1 MKLQGLIRKEFGRI
15 KADKRSLFLL
25 FSIPLIL
32 IVIFGLTTGG
42 SPTKFF
48 TVAMI
53 TRDDRP
59 CYGNFPNNSSQYDQ
73 VFIDIVE
80 NKSSSFGMREF
91 YNASKDEDYDF
102 SLKKYR
108 GWMKEELIDAILVLP
123 PNFSETVE
131 NGNNTHIIYFID
143 GSDSKAVNA
152 IEVSLQGPISTFR
165 IQVGITENF
174 TMFIPYLEYE
184 VPFWESQVLNYA
196 LSIIIPL
203 IIVGTTMNLSCLSI
217 VSEGP
222 LPRMLIT
229 PTKKREIVISKF
241 IANFVIMVFQAIE
254 IFTAVA
260 LFGLYVLGSLFDFF
274 ITLNLI
280 GLSGVSIGLMI
291 SAISKT
297 EQQANQLYLMFF
309 IMIMMFSGQFINVD
323 GLPSAMQIFV
333 NMLPLGHGIPL
344 VIEINLKGLPLD
356 LGRVLG
362 LLAISGG
369 ALILTYVFYSIK
381 SIEV

>member
-1 MKLQGLIRKEFGRI
+1 MKIKGLIRKEFGRI
-15 KADKRSLFLL
+15 KADKRSLILL
-25 FSIPLIL
+25 FTIPLIL

-42 SPTKFF
+42 TPTKFF
-48 TVAMI
+48 NVAMI

-59 CYGNFPNNSSQYDQ
+59 CYGNFPSNSSQYDQ
-73 VFIDIVE
+73 DFIDVVE
-80 NKSSSFGMREF
+80 NKSSSFGMEEY
-91 YNASKDEDYDF
+91 YNATTDEDYEF
-102 SLKKYR
+102 SLNKYR
-108 GWMKEELIDAILVLP
+108 EWIKEELIDAILVLP

-131 NGNNTHIIYFID
+131 NSTNTHIIYFVD
-143 GSDSKAVNA
+143 GSDSGAINA
-152 IEVSLQGPISTFR
+152 IEVSLQEPISIFR
-165 IQVGITENF
+165 IQTGITENF
-174 TMFIPYLEYE
+174 TMFTPYLEYE

-196 LSIIIPL
+196 LSLILPL
-203 IIVGTTMNLSCLSI
+203 IIIGTTMNLSCLSI

-229 PTKKREIVISKF
+229 PTTKREIIISKF

-254 IFTAVA
+254 IFAVTA

-274 ITLNLI
+274 ITLILI
-280 GLSGVSIGLMI
+280 GLSGISIGLMI
-291 SAISKT
+291 SSISKT

-309 IMIMMFSGQFINVD
+309 IMIMMFSGEFINVD
-323 GLPSAMQIFV
+323 GLPAVMQIFI
-333 NMLPLGHGIPL
+333 NILPLGHGVPL
-344 VIEINLKGLPLD
+344 VVDVNLKGLPLD

-369 ALILTYVFYSIK
+369 ALILTYIFYSIK

>member
-1 MKLQGLIRKEFGRI
+1 MKIKGLIRKEFGRI
-15 KADKRSLFLL
+15 KADKRSLILL
-25 FSIPLIL
+25 FTIPLIL

-42 SPTKFF
+42 TPTKFF
-48 TVAMI
+48 NVAMI

-59 CYGNFPNNSSQYDQ
+59 CYGNFPSNSSQYDQ
-73 VFIDIVE
+73 DFIDIVE
-80 NKSSSFGMREF
+80 NKSSSFGMEEY
-91 YNASKDEDYDF
+91 YNATTDEDYEF
-102 SLKKYR
+102 SLNKYR
-108 GWMKEELIDAILVLP
+108 EWIKEELIDAILVLP

-131 NGNNTHIIYFID
+131 NSTNTHIIYFVD
-143 GSDSKAVNA
+143 GSDSGAINA
-152 IEVSLQGPISTFR
+152 IEVSLQEPISIFR
-165 IQVGITENF
+165 IQAGITENF
-174 TMFIPYLEYE
+174 TMFTPYLEYE

-196 LSIIIPL
+196 LSLILPL
-203 IIVGTTMNLSCLSI
+203 IIIGTTMNLSCLSI

-229 PTKKREIVISKF
+229 PTTKREIVVSKF

-254 IFTAVA
+254 IFAVTA

-280 GLSGVSIGLMI
+280 GLSGISIGLMI
-291 SAISKT
+291 SSISKT

-309 IMIMMFSGQFINVD
+309 IMIMMFSGEFINVD
-323 GLPSAMQIFV
+323 GLPAVMQIFI
-333 NMLPLGHGIPL
+333 NILPLGHGVPL
-344 VIEINLKGLPLD
+344 VVDVNLKGLPLD

-369 ALILTYVFYSIK
+369 ALILTYIFYSIK

>member
-1 MKLQGLIRKEFGRI
+1 VKIKGLIRKEFGRI
-15 KADKRSLFLL
+15 KADKRSLILL
-25 FSIPLIL
+25 FTIPLIL

-42 SPTKFF
+42 TPTKFF
-48 TVAMI
+48 NVAMI

-59 CYGNFPNNSSQYDQ
+59 CYGNFPSNSSQYDQ
-73 VFIDIVE
+73 DFIDVVE
-80 NKSSSFGMREF
+80 NKSSSFGMEEY
-91 YNASKDEDYDF
+91 YNATTDEDYEF
-102 SLKKYR
+102 SLNKYR
-108 GWMKEELIDAILVLP
+108 EWIKEELIDAILVLP

-131 NGNNTHIIYFID
+131 NSTNTHIIYFVD
-143 GSDSKAVNA
+143 GSDSGAINA
-152 IEVSLQGPISTFR
+152 IEVSLQEPISIFR
-165 IQVGITENF
+165 IQTGITENF
-174 TMFIPYLEYE
+174 TMFTPYLEYE

-196 LSIIIPL
+196 LSLILPL
-203 IIVGTTMNLSCLSI
+203 IIIGTTMNLSCLSI

-229 PTKKREIVISKF
+229 PTTKREIIISKF

-254 IFTAVA
+254 IFAVTA

-274 ITLNLI
+274 ITLILI
-280 GLSGVSIGLMI
+280 GLSGISIGLMI
-291 SAISKT
+291 SSISKT

-309 IMIMMFSGQFINVD
+309 IMIMMFSGEFINVD
-323 GLPSAMQIFV
+323 GLPAVMQIFI
-333 NMLPLGHGIPL
+333 NILPLGHGVPL
-344 VIEINLKGLPLD
+344 VVDVNLKGLPLD

-369 ALILTYVFYSIK
+369 ALILTYIFYSIK

>member
-1 MKLQGLIRKEFGRI
+1 
-15 KADKRSLFLL
+15 
-25 FSIPLIL
+25 
-32 IVIFGLTTGG
+32 VIFGLTTGG

-48 TVAMI
+48 NVAMI

-59 CYGNFPNNSSQYDQ
+59 CYGNFPSNSSQYDKD
-73 VFIDIVE
+73 FIDIVE
-80 NKSSSFGMREF
+80 NKSSSFGMEEY
-91 YNASKDEDYDF
+91 YNATTDEDYEF
-102 SLKKYR
+102 SLNKYR
-108 GWMKEELIDAILVLP
+108 EWIREELIDAILVLP

-131 NGNNTHIIYFID
+131 NSTNTHIIYFID
-143 GSDSKAVNA
+143 GSDSGAINA
-152 IEVSLQGPISTFR
+152 IEVSLQEPISIFR
-165 IQVGITENF
+165 IQEGITENF
-174 TMFIPYLEYE
+174 TMFTPYLEYE

-196 LSIIIPL
+196 LSIILPL

-229 PTKKREIVISKF
+229 PTTKREIVVSKF

-254 IFTAVA
+254 IFTVTA

-274 ITLNLI
+274 ITLILI

-291 SAISKT
+291 SSISKT

-309 IMIMMFSGQFINVD
+309 IIIMMFSGQFINVD
-323 GLPSAMQIFV
+323 GLPAVMQIFI
-333 NMLPLGHGIPL
+333 NILPLGHGIPL
-344 VIEINLKGLPLD
+344 VVEVTLKGLPID

-369 ALILTYVFYSIK
+369 AIVLTYIFYSIK
-381 SIEV
+381 SVEV